1 MIEVA
6 LFEPEIPQNT
16 GTLIRLSACFGIKIN
31 LIRPFGF
38 IWDDRKLKRSGM
50 DYIKKSNYE
59 IFDSY
64 NNFIEYVNKKNKRVV
79 KLIPR
84 MGECFTKFEYKDN
97 DIILGGRESDG
108 FPDFINYDNNPAVYI
123 PCKERSINL
132 AIATAIV
139 TSEALRQ
146 TNII

>member
-1 MIEVA
+1 MIEIA

-38 IWDDRKLKRSGM
+38 VWDDRKLKRSGM
-50 DYIKKSNYE
+50 DYIRKSDYE

-64 NNFIEYVNKKNKRVV
+64 SDFIRYTNEKGKRIV

-84 MGECFTKFEYKDN
+84 IGECFTKFKYQEN

-108 FPDFINYDNNPAVYI
+108 FPDYINNDSSKAVYI

-146 TNII
+146 TNVI

>member
-1 MIEVA
+1 MIEIA

-38 IWDDRKLKRSGM
+38 IWDDRKLKRAGM
-50 DYIKKSNYE
+50 DYIEKSDYE

-64 NNFIEYVNKKNKRVV
+64 SDFINYVSLSKRRII

-84 MGECFTKFEYKDN
+84 VGVSFTKFEFKEK
-97 DIILGGRESDG
+97 DIIMGGRESDG
-108 FPDFINYDNNPAVYI
+108 FPEYVNNDNNLSVNI
-123 PCKERSINL
+123 PCKERSMNL
-132 AIATAIV
+132 AVATAIV

-146 TNII
+146 INAL

>member
-1 MIEVA
+1 MIEIA

-50 DYIKKSNYE
+50 DYIEKSDYE

-64 NNFIEYVNKKNKRVV
+64 GDFIQYAIKTSKRIV

-84 MGECFTKFEYKDN
+84 TGECFTKFKYQN
-97 DIILGGRESDG
+97 RDIILGGRESDG
-108 FPDFINYDNNPAVYI
+108 FPDFINHDNNPAVYI

-146 TNII
+146 TDVI